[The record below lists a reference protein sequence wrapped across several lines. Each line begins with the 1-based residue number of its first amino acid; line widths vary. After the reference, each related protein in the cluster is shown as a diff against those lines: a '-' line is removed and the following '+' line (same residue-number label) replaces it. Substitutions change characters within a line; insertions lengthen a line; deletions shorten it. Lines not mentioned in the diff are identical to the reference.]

1 MNELM
6 SANEVQ
12 TMSSRE
18 IAELT
23 GKRHGDVIRDI
34 RVMIEQLEDD
44 ANLRHEEFQQV
55 TDARGYTSEYLL
67 TKNQT
72 LLLMT
77 GYSVPLRQK
86 LINRWMELENRLH
99 LIGKIESVDEV
110 AALKSEI
117 ARLKAQIWKAEEV
130 ASGERRINEIITSRK
145 STDQKLKEMT
155 NLAKQNWNMRCE
167 ELQERVELEQVVQNH
182 SEKIHALECVLGAN
196 MGIEFK
202 R

>member
-110 AALKSEI
+110 ASLKSEI
-117 ARLKAQIWKAEEV
+117 ARLKAQSGKGEEV
-130 ASGERRINEIITSRK
+130 ASGERRINEITTSRK
-145 STDQKLKEMT
+145 
-155 NLAKQNWNMRCE
+155 
-167 ELQERVELEQVVQNH
+167 
-182 SEKIHALECVLGAN
+182 
-196 MGIEFK
+196 
-202 R
+202 